1 MVEGISV
8 NDVTPTILAWLGLPL
23 ARDMD
28 GRPLV
33 LLEREI
39 MYTESYDHLPIER
52 VGEGQS
58 DVEAEILRQLE
69 ALGYIDRN

>member
-1 MVEGISV
+1 M
-8 NDVTPTILAWLGLPL
+8 TPTILAWLGLPI
-23 ARDMD
+23 ARDMN
-28 GRPLV
+28 GRPLK

-39 MYTESYDHLPIER
+39 MYTESYDHLAIER
-52 VGEGQS
+52 MGEGRS